1 MTTYI
6 FKIISL
12 LGGLSLFLFGMDV
25 MGKALERQAGGKL
38 QTILSKMSGKVW
50 KGFLLGAAVTAVIQS
65 SSATT
70 VMVVGFVNSG
80 IMTLKQA
87 VGVIMGSNVGTT
99 VTAWI
104 LSLSGLEGDSFLIKF
119 FKPSTLAPLIGIIG
133 IVLYMGKSEKKRG
146 IGTICLGFMALMT
159 GMDLMSSSMS
169 FLKTEAWFAD
179 LMISFTNPIVGI
191 LFGAA
196 LTAIIQ
202 SSSASVGI
210 LQGLCVTGAVTYG
223 AAIPIILG
231 QNIGTCVTAM
241 MGAIGA
247 NRNARRTAM
256 VHLLFNVVG
265 VLMFVMIFYGLGL
278 FIDWKFLSD
287 SVQAWDIS
295 VIHTGFNLIATAV
308 LLPLNGLLV
317 KLAYAIVPEVKEPEK
332 TELLDERLLATPAVA
347 VQRAHE
353 IAGQMAN
360 DAAKAMHLA
369 MGLTKKFESGV
380 MEQIVELEDK
390 TDRYEDALNTYL
402 VKLSGM
408 NLSVHDNRIL
418 NTLLYTVSDIER
430 MADHAMS
437 IAKAALE
444 MEEKKIEFSNQAKGE
459 LAVLEQ
465 AVLDVVDRTITA
477 YASFD
482 LEQAIKIEPQ
492 EQVVDALVREVKSR
506 HVRRLRDGLCTVEYG
521 FVLDDLLTACERTA
535 DHCSGMNLSVHDN
548 RILNTL
554 LYTVSDIERMADH
567 AMSIA
572 KAALEMEEKKIEF
585 SNQAKGE
592 LAVLEQAVLDVVD
605 RTITAYA
612 SFDLEQAIKIE
623 PQEQVVD
630 ALVREVKSRHV
641 RRLRDGLCTVEY
653 GFVLDDL
660 LTACERTADHCS
672 NIAVEM
678 LQVSEGKL
686 EAHEYLNALKAGE
699 LQESAAFSERF
710 ARYQAQYAFPEE
722 N

>member
-1 MTTYI
+1 MTAYL
-6 FKIISL
+6 FKIITL
-12 LGGLSLFLFGMDV
+12 LGGLALFLFGMDI

-38 QTILSKMSGKVW
+38 QTILAKMSSNVF
-50 KGFLLGAAVTAVIQS
+50 KGFLLGLGVTAVIQS

-87 VGVIMGSNVGTT
+87 VGVIMGSNIGTT

-104 LSLSGLEGDSFLIKF
+104 LSLSGLEGDSFLIKL
-119 FKPSTLAPLIGIIG
+119 FKPSTLAPLIAIVG
-133 IVLYMGKSEKKRG
+133 IVLYMFTKSEKKKG

-169 FLKTEAWFAD
+169 FLKTESWFAD

-191 LFGAA
+191 LFGAI
-196 LTAIIQ
+196 LTAVIQ

-210 LQGLCVTGAVTYG
+210 LQGLCSTGVVTFG

-231 QNIGTCVTAM
+231 QNIGTCITAI

-265 VLMFVMIFYGLGL
+265 ATMFAVVFYGINMFVPWNFLG
-278 FIDWKFLSD
+278 D

-295 VIHTGFNLIATAV
+295 VIHTGFNLVATAV
-308 LLPLNGLLV
+308 LMPLNGLLV
-317 KLAYAIVPEVKEPEK
+317 KLAYLFIPKEQEPQK
-332 TELLDERLLATPAVA
+332 MELLDERLLATPAVA

-353 IAGQMAN
+353 IAGEMAA

-369 MGLTKKFESGV
+369 MGLTKKFDSGI
-380 MEQIVELEDK
+380 MEQVVELEDK

-402 VKLSGM
+402 VQLSGM

-437 IAKAALE
+437 VAKAALE
-444 MEEKKIEFSNQAKGE
+444 IEEKKIEFSTQAKGE

-465 AVLDVVDRTITA
+465 AVLDIVDRTVAA
-477 YASFD
+477 YGSFD
-482 LEQAIKIEPQ
+482 REEAVSIEPQ

-521 FVLDDLLTACERTA
+521 FVLE
-535 DHCSGMNLSVHDN
+535 
-548 RILNTL
+548 
-554 LYTVSDIERMADH
+554 
-567 AMSIA
+567 
-572 KAALEMEEKKIEF
+572 
-585 SNQAKGE
+585 
-592 LAVLEQAVLDVVD
+592 
-605 RTITAYA
+605 
-612 SFDLEQAIKIE
+612 
-623 PQEQVVD
+623 
-630 ALVREVKSRHV
+630 
-641 RRLRDGLCTVEY
+641 
-653 GFVLDDL
+653 DL

-672 NIAVEM
+672 NVAVEM
-678 LQVSEGKL
+678 LQVAEGKL

-699 LQESAAFSERF
+699 LHESAAFAEQF
-710 ARYQAQYAFPEE
+710 AQYKAQYAFPEE

>member
-1 MTTYI
+1 MTAYI
-6 FKIISL
+6 FKIITL
-12 LGGLSLFLFGMDV
+12 LGGLALFLFGMHV

-38 QTILSKMSGKVW
+38 QTILAKMSSNVF
-50 KGFLLGAAVTAVIQS
+50 KGFLLGLGVTAVIQS

-87 VGVIMGSNVGTT
+87 VGVIMGSNIGTT

-119 FKPSTLAPLIGIIG
+119 FKPSTLAPLIGIFG
-133 IVLYMGKSEKKRG
+133 ILLYMGKTEKKRG
-146 IGTICLGFMALMT
+146 IGTIMLGFMALMT

-169 FLKTEAWFAD
+169 FLKSEAWFAD
-179 LMISFTNPIVGI
+179 LMISFTNPMIGI
-191 LFGAA
+191 IFGAV
-196 LTAIIQ
+196 LTAVIQ

-210 LQGLCVTGAVTYG
+210 LQGLCSTGVVTYG

-231 QNIGTCVTAM
+231 QNIGTCITAI

-265 VLMFVMIFYGLGL
+265 AVMFAVVFYGLGM
-278 FIDWKFLSD
+278 FIEWKFLGD
-287 SVQAWDIS
+287 AVQAWDIS

-308 LLPLNGLLV
+308 LMPLNGLLV
-317 KLAYAIVPEVKEPEK
+317 KLAYVIVPQVDAPQK

-353 IAGQMAN
+353 IAGEMAA

-369 MGLTKKFESGV
+369 MGLTKKFESGI
-380 MEQIVELEDK
+380 MEQVVELEDK

-408 NLSVHDNRIL
+408 NLSVYDNRIL

-430 MADHAMS
+430 MADHAMAV
-437 IAKAALE
+437 AKAALE
-444 MEEKKIEFSNQAKGE
+444 IEEKKIAFSKQAKGE

-465 AVLDVVDRTITA
+465 AVLDIVDRTVVA
-477 YASFD
+477 YGSFD
-482 LEQAIKIEPQ
+482 REQALKIEPQ

-521 FVLDDLLTACERTA
+521 FVLE
-535 DHCSGMNLSVHDN
+535 
-548 RILNTL
+548 
-554 LYTVSDIERMADH
+554 
-567 AMSIA
+567 
-572 KAALEMEEKKIEF
+572 
-585 SNQAKGE
+585 
-592 LAVLEQAVLDVVD
+592 
-605 RTITAYA
+605 
-612 SFDLEQAIKIE
+612 
-623 PQEQVVD
+623 
-630 ALVREVKSRHV
+630 
-641 RRLRDGLCTVEY
+641 
-653 GFVLDDL
+653 DL

-672 NIAVEM
+672 NVAVEM
-678 LQVSEGKL
+678 LQVT
-686 EAHEYLNALKAGE
+686 
-699 LQESAAFSERF
+699 
-710 ARYQAQYAFPEE
+710 
-722 N
+722 

>member
-1 MTTYI
+1 MATYI

-12 LGGLSLFLFGMDV
+12 LGGLALFLFGMDV
-25 MGKALERQAGGKL
+25 MGKTLERQAGGKL

-133 IVLYMGKSEKKRG
+133 IILYMGKSEKKRG
-146 IGTICLGFMALMT
+146 IGTIMLGFMALMT

-169 FLKTEAWFAD
+169 FLKSEAWFAD
-179 LMISFTNPIVGI
+179 LMISFTNPVVGI
-191 LFGAA
+191 LFGAV

-265 VLMFVMIFYGLGL
+265 VLMFVVIFYGLGL
-278 FIDWKFLSD
+278 FIDWSFLRD

-317 KLAYAIVPEVKEPEK
+317 KLAYTIVPEVREPEK

-353 IAGQMAN
+353 IASGMAA
-360 DAAKAMHLA
+360 DAAKSMHLA
-369 MGLTKKFESGV
+369 MGLTKKFESGI
-380 MEQIVELEDK
+380 MEQVIELEDK

-402 VKLSGM
+402 VKLSGRR
-408 NLSVHDNRIL
+408 LSIHDNRIL

-430 MADHAMS
+430 MADHAMAV
-437 IAKAALE
+437 AKAALE

-465 AVLDVVDRTITA
+465 AVLDIVDRTVAA
-477 YASFD
+477 YGSFD
-482 LEQAIKIEPQ
+482 LEGAVKIEPQ

-506 HVRRLRDGLCTVEYG
+506 HVRRLRDGLCSVEYG
-521 FVLDDLLTACERTA
+521 FVLE
-535 DHCSGMNLSVHDN
+535 
-548 RILNTL
+548 
-554 LYTVSDIERMADH
+554 
-567 AMSIA
+567 
-572 KAALEMEEKKIEF
+572 
-585 SNQAKGE
+585 
-592 LAVLEQAVLDVVD
+592 
-605 RTITAYA
+605 
-612 SFDLEQAIKIE
+612 
-623 PQEQVVD
+623 
-630 ALVREVKSRHV
+630 
-641 RRLRDGLCTVEY
+641 
-653 GFVLDDL
+653 DL

-672 NIAVEM
+672 NVAIEM
-678 LQVSEGKL
+678 LQVAEGKL

-699 LQESAAFSERF
+699 LHESAAFTERF
-710 ARYQAQYAFPEE
+710 ARYKAQYAFPEE
-722 N
+722 Q

>member
-1 MTTYI
+1 MTNYI
-6 FKIISL
+6 FNIITL
-12 LGGLSLFLFGMDV
+12 LGGLALFLFGMDV

-38 QTILSKMSGKVW
+38 QTILAKMSSNVF
-50 KGFLLGAAVTAVIQS
+50 KGFLLGLGVTAVIQS

-87 VGVIMGSNVGTT
+87 VGVIMGSNIGTT

-104 LSLSGLEGDSFLIKF
+104 LSLSRLEGDSFLIQI
-119 FKPSTLAPLIGIIG
+119 FKPSTLAPVIAVIGII
-133 IVLYMGKSEKKRG
+133 LYMFTKSEKKQG
-146 IGTICLGFMALMT
+146 IGTICLGFMTLMT
-159 GMDLMSSSMS
+159 GMDLMSGSMS
-169 FLKTEAWFAD
+169 FLKSEAWFAD
-179 LMISFTNPIVGI
+179 LMISFSNPVLGIV
-191 LFGAA
+191 FGAA

-202 SSSASVGI
+202 SSSASIGI

-231 QNIGTCVTAM
+231 QNIGTCITAI

-265 VLMFVMIFYGLGL
+265 AVMFAVAFYGVGI
-278 FIDWKFLSD
+278 FIQWEFLND

-295 VIHTGFNLIATAV
+295 LIHTAFNLVATAV
-308 LLPLNGLLV
+308 LMPMNGLLV
-317 KLAYAIVPEVKEPEK
+317 KLAYLLVPHQEAPQK

-353 IAGQMAN
+353 IAGEMAA

-369 MGLTKKFESGV
+369 MGLTKKFEPGIL
-380 MEQIVELEDK
+380 EQVTELEDK

-418 NTLLYTVSDIER
+418 NTLLYSISDIER
-430 MADHAMS
+430 MADHARA
-437 IAKAALE
+437 IAKAAE
-444 MEEKKIEFSNQAKGE
+444 EIEEKKIEFSKQAKGE

-465 AVLDVVDRTITA
+465 AVLDIVDRTVAA
-477 YASFD
+477 YDSFD
-482 LEQAIKIEPQ
+482 LEQAIMVEPQ
-492 EQVVDALVREVKSR
+492 EQVIDALVREVKSR

-521 FVLDDLLTACERTA
+521 FVLE
-535 DHCSGMNLSVHDN
+535 
-548 RILNTL
+548 
-554 LYTVSDIERMADH
+554 
-567 AMSIA
+567 
-572 KAALEMEEKKIEF
+572 
-585 SNQAKGE
+585 
-592 LAVLEQAVLDVVD
+592 
-605 RTITAYA
+605 
-612 SFDLEQAIKIE
+612 
-623 PQEQVVD
+623 
-630 ALVREVKSRHV
+630 
-641 RRLRDGLCTVEY
+641 
-653 GFVLDDL
+653 DL

-672 NIAVEM
+672 NVAVEM

-686 EAHEYLNALKAGE
+686 EAHEYLNALKSGE
-699 LQESAAFSERF
+699 LYESTAFNQRF
-710 ARYQAQYAFPEE
+710 AQYKAKYAFPKEQ
-722 N
+722 